1 VTELHYLSA
10 TEAIARFRSRSLS
23 PVELIHALIAR
34 RELVEPEVRAFT
46 YTFDADALAAARI
59 AEARYA
65 DGTARPLEGIPVAI
79 KDLHA
84 IAGYI
89 TTHGSRV
96 FRDNR
101 DETTLATVQRLL
113 DAGAIVLARS
123 TASEFGCSNITRTA
137 LWGATRNPWNL
148 AFNAGGSSGGAAA
161 ALAAGTI
168 TLADGSDYGGSIR
181 IPAACCGVVGYKPPH
196 GRNPGDPGA
205 SLDPF
210 SHFGPMTRTIA
221 DAALMQNVMSGATD
235 RDLATLPDRVV
246 LEPPFAPIAG
256 FRVAYSL
263 DLGYFALDPEVRGA
277 VLAAIA
283 QLVELGCT
291 VEHVELGWTDRVRQA
306 FELHHAAADAAALWT
321 LLPSQRDRLTDY
333 AIAEIE
339 YGNTIKARDLFA
351 THEVRAEM
359 YATLGP
365 ILARCDL
372 FVCPTTAVPAVPA
385 ERSPLAELVIDGR
398 VVPSHR
404 GWVLTYPFN
413 MLGALPVLS
422 VPIARASNGV
432 PIGLQ
437 IVGRPQDDVRVFRGG
452 AALEAARG
460 AWYDRAATTPTLLRA
475 VP

>member
-1 VTELHYLSA
+1 
-10 TEAIARFRSRSLS
+10 
-23 PVELIHALIAR
+23 
-34 RELVEPEVRAFT
+34 
-46 YTFDADALAAARI
+46 
-59 AEARYA
+59 
-65 DGTARPLEGIPVAI
+65 
-79 KDLHA
+79 
-84 IAGYI
+84 
-89 TTHGSRV
+89 
-96 FRDNR
+96 
-101 DETTLATVQRLL
+101 
-113 DAGAIVLARS
+113 
-123 TASEFGCSNITRTA
+123 
-137 LWGATRNPWNL
+137 
-148 AFNAGGSSGGAAA
+148 
-161 ALAAGTI
+161 
-168 TLADGSDYGGSIR
+168 
-181 IPAACCGVVGYKPPH
+181 
-196 GRNPGDPGA
+196 
-205 SLDPF
+205 
-210 SHFGPMTRTIA
+210 M
-221 DAALMQNVMSGATD
+221 
-235 RDLATLPDRVV
+235 
-246 LEPPFAPIAG
+246 
-256 FRVAYSL
+256 
-263 DLGYFALDPEVRGA
+263 
-277 VLAAIA
+277 
-283 QLVELGCT
+283 
-291 VEHVELGWTDRVRQA
+291 
-306 FELHHAAADAAALWT
+306 
-321 LLPSQRDRLTDY
+321 PSQRDRLTDY